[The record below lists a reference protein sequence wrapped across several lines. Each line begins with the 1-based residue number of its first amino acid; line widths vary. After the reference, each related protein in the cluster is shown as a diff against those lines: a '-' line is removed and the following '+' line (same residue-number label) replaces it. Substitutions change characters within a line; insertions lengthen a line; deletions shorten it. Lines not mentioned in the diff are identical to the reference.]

1 MAAIPF
7 LIFFWWLA
15 CKMEMR
21 CDKRLQEHREIERN
35 LDAAI
40 KRARNFRVNSKP
52 KYKMKEVDSDTEELF
67 MTDLG
72 DFDEAFKL

>member
-1 MAAIPF
+1 MASIPF

-21 CDKRLQEHREIERN
+21 CDKRLNEHRELERRLN
-35 LDAAI
+35 AAI
-40 KRARNFRVNSKP
+40 ERARNFRINSKP
-52 KYKMKEVDSDTEELF
+52 KYRMKEVSSEDDELF

-72 DFDEAFKL
+72 DFDDTFRL

>member
-1 MAAIPF
+1 MGAIPF

-40 KRARNFRVNSKP
+40 KRVRNFRVNSKP
-52 KYKMKEVDSDTEELF
+52 KYRMKEVSPESDELF

>member
-1 MAAIPF
+1 MGAIPF

-40 KRARNFRVNSKP
+40 KRVRNFKTDSKP
-52 KYKMKEVDSDTEELF
+52 KYRMKEVDSDTDELF